1 VVDRWIS
8 PSSKYKGKEHCEL
21 LIELMGNGK
30 TIAAFCAELNIGRST
45 FHSWLEVHP
54 ELAEAYEVAKEHGLK
69 WWEEMPA
76 RYLAA
81 GLPFKERIWKSL
93 MINNYGYTNERLIK
107 LTGIDTASGP
117 SEKADIVLKQIASGK
132 LTGKESK
139 DSIGVVKDVVDI
151 YATTDL
157 VKRMDALEK
166 AIDDA
171 KK

>member
-1 VVDRWIS
+1 
-8 PSSKYKGKEHCEL
+8 
-21 LIELMGNGK
+21 
-30 TIAAFCAELNIGRST
+30 
-45 FHSWLEVHP
+45 
-54 ELAEAYEVAKEHGLK
+54 
-69 WWEEMPA
+69 
-76 RYLAA
+76 
-81 GLPFKERIWKSL
+81 